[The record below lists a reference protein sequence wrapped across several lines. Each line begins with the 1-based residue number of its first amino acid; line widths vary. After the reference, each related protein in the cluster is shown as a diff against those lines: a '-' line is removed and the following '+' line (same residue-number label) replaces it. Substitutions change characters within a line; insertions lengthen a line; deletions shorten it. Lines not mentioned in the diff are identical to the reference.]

1 MSNPFGTAALLLAE
15 NDPFEIT
22 FSPLSLILN
31 WPKKKKKNQ
40 TVRQAEPLIIVYAGL
55 STSTV
60 HSVNSNLLPLIPIN
74 IVGSKGQV

>member
-31 WPKKKKKNQ
+31 WPKQRK
-40 TVRQAEPLIIVYAGL
+40 IIHNKQSIAGL
-55 STSTV
+55 L
-60 HSVNSNLLPLIPIN
+60 SVLLSVLHRG
-74 IVGSKGQV
+74 V